1 MGRPSPEEDPVDP
14 IPEPPEDDVLED
26 AIDDMDPDEEAAE
39 EHPEDLDVGLPPAG
53 NDPMGGAAP
62 SG

>member
-1 MGRPSPEEDPVDP
+1 MEPTPRDDEAPDDDELEAAVD
-14 IPEPPEDDVLED
+14 E
-26 AIDDMDPDEEAAE
+26 MDPDGEPAE

-53 NDPMGGAAP
+53 DDPMGGAAP